1 MDKYKTNTLLC
12 HLGED
17 RIGSKGAVVPP
28 IYQNSLFTFK
38 DWDAIDKAFDDPVNN
53 CIYTRG
59 KNPSVAMVEEK
70 LAKISN
76 GEKAKLFSS
85 GMGAITSAILH
96 YVKSGD
102 HIITINNIYGPANNF
117 INVYLKEKFN
127 IEVTYVSGVDVEDF
141 EAAIKSNT
149 KLIYLES
156 PSTAVYLLQDIKA
169 VADLA
174 KKHGIKTA
182 IDNTWATPL
191 FQKPLDMGIDL
202 EIHSC
207 SKYIGGHSDIV
218 AGVVVGKEK
227 DINEIF
233 LTEHALFGAKIS
245 PFEAWLIMR
254 SLRTLPMRVKQHQE
268 NAMLVSG
275 FLEKHNKIKE
285 VLYPG
290 LKSFSQYE
298 LGRKQMTGCTGLL
311 SFVIDTENLDDIKNF
326 VNSLKL
332 FHIGVSW
339 GGHESLIFAPAIGY
353 LKELPPE
360 QFKNMGISLGTMRIS
375 VGLEDAGDLID
386 DLSQALEKIQKK

>member
-1 MDKYKTNTLLC
+1 MENYKTNTVLC

-70 LAKISN
+70 LAKIAG

-96 YVKSGD
+96 FVKSGD

-117 INVYLKEKFN
+117 INIYLKEKFN
-127 IEVTYVSGVDVEDF
+127 VEVTYVTGKKIEDF
-141 EAAIKSNT
+141 EAAIQPNT

-156 PSTAVYLLQDIKA
+156 PSTAIYLLQDIKA

-182 IDNTWATPL
+182 IDNTWATPI
-191 FQKPLDMGIDL
+191 FQKPLELGIDL
-202 EIHSC
+202 DIHSC
-207 SKYIGGHSDIV
+207 SKYIGGHSDVV
-218 AGVVVGKEK
+218 AGVVIGKEK
-227 DINEIF
+227 DIKDIF

-254 SLRTLPMRVKQHQE
+254 SLRTLTIRMKQHQE
-268 NAMLVSG
+268 NAMHIAG
-275 FLEKHNKIKE
+275 FLEKHKKIKE

-290 LKSFSQYE
+290 LKSFPQYE
-298 LGRKQMTGCTGLL
+298 LGKKQMTGYTGLL
-311 SFVIDTENLDDIKNF
+311 SFILDTENLDDIKAF

-375 VGLEDAGDLID
+375 VGLEDYEDLIS
-386 DLSQALEKIQKK
+386 DLSQALERI

>member
-1 MDKYKTNTLLC
+1 MEKYKTNTMLC

-96 YVKSGD
+96 YVKTGD

-127 IEVTYVSGVDVEDF
+127 IEVTYVSGKNVEDF
-141 EAAIKSNT
+141 EAAIKPNT

-156 PSTAVYLLQDIKA
+156 PSTAVYILQDIKA

-191 FQKPLDMGIDL
+191 YQKPLEMGIDL

-218 AGVVVGKEK
+218 AGVIIGKEK
-227 DINEIF
+227 DINDIF

-254 SLRTLPMRVKQHQE
+254 SLRTLPMRVRQHQE
-268 NAMLVSG
+268 SAMKVAK
-275 FLEKHNKIKE
+275 FLEAHNKIKE

-290 LKSFSQYE
+290 LESFEQYD
-298 LGRKQMTGCTGLL
+298 LGKKQMTGFTGLL
-311 SFVIDTENLDDIKNF
+311 SFIIDTEDLDSIKNF
-326 VNSLKL
+326 VNSLDL

-375 VGLEDAGDLID
+375 VGLEDAEDLIN
-386 DLSQALEKIQKK
+386 DLSQALDGI